1 MSNGSDNNRDQEII
15 EIVRPTVASWAPE
28 VGPETL
34 RLLGVSNLSLESRGT
49 TRDEALSILRRCVSP
64 SGSAGAGTGLIVG
77 YVQSGKT
84 MSFTTITALA
94 RDNGF
99 PMVIVIAGTSIPLTN
114 QSQERLRRDLG
125 LGERDDRKWLHI
137 HNPKGAN
144 VARMIED
151 TLVEWGDST
160 VPETERRT
168 VLLTIMK
175 NHRWLNHL
183 IGVMR
188 QVSMDRI
195 PVLIIDDEAD
205 QAGLNNLIRQGEES
219 TTYRRLCALK
229 RMLPHH
235 TFLQYTATPQGPLLI
250 NIIDVLS
257 PDFAYVLTPGPDYV
271 GGQEFFQPDHD
282 LSRDIPPGDIPSADN
297 PLHEPPDSLL
307 YALRFFF
314 LGVAVG
320 LLRDGGQGNRSMMI
334 HPSQR
339 IIPHGQYFDW
349 VVNTRESWLRILQ
362 APHDPDYPDLIDDFR
377 VAYEDLCRTAPAIE
391 PFERVTARLLHAI
404 RRTVLHQ
411 VNTSRGKTP
420 PIDWRNT
427 YSHILVGG
435 QAMDRGFTVEG
446 LTVTY
451 MPRGVGVGN
460 ADTIQQR
467 ARFLGYKRGYL
478 GFCRVFLE
486 PDVADALRDYVEH
499 EEDVRRR
506 LSEYA
511 ANGRPLAELRRIF
524 LLTRA
529 LRPTRDSIIDIGY
542 NRVCFDEGWFYP
554 KSPHESPD
562 NGAANRNIVESF
574 LRDMCLTLDTGHP
587 DRSEHQRHSVVENI
601 SLSQVYERFLT
612 NLSFSN
618 MDDSQNFVGALEVIQ
633 SYLEGNAGATCS
645 IYLMSQG
652 QQRERTLDEDG
663 KILNLFQGA
672 HPVNPPERRGEIYPG
687 DRSIRCSGGLTV
699 QIHML
704 RLRDR
709 VSGATLDGV
718 PNIALYIPGEIASDL
733 IIQQQGDNGGQP

>member
-1 MSNGSDNNRDQEII
+1 MPNGTDSNRDQETI
-15 EIVRPTVASWAPE
+15 EIIRAPE
-28 VGPETL
+28 AGPAAWSPVVGSETL
-34 RLLGVSNLSLESRGT
+34 RLLQASNLPSESRNT
-49 TRDEALSILRRCVSP
+49 IRDEALSILRRCVSP
-64 SGSAGAGTGLIVG
+64 LGMGGSDTGLIVG

-84 MSFTTITALA
+84 MSFTTVAALA

-114 QSQERLRRDLG
+114 QSQDRLRRDLG
-125 LGERDDRKWLHI
+125 LAERDDRKWLHI
-137 HNPKGAN
+137 HNPRGTN
-144 VARMIED
+144 VARTIED
-151 TLVEWGDST
+151 TLADWIDPT
-160 VPETERRT
+160 VPEGERRT
-168 VLLTIMK
+168 VLLTTMK

-183 IGVMR
+183 IDVLR
-188 QVSMDRI
+188 QVQMART

-205 QAGLNNLIRQGEES
+205 QAGLNNLINQGEES
-219 TTYRRLCALK
+219 TTYQRLCVLK

-271 GGQEFFQPDHD
+271 GGREFFQSTPS
-282 LSRDIPPGDIPSADN
+282 LVRDIPPIDIPSSNN
-297 PLHEPPDSLL
+297 PLHESPESLL
-307 YALRFFF
+307 YALRLFF
-314 LGVAVG
+314 LGVSAG
-320 LLRDGGQGNRSMMI
+320 LIRDGGRGNRSMMI

-339 IIPHGQYFDW
+339 TIPHGQYFDW
-349 VVNTRESWLRILQ
+349 VAAARDSWMRILQ
-362 APHDPDYPDLIDDFR
+362 SPTDPDYDELIEDFR
-377 VAYEDLCRTAPAIE
+377 VAHEDLGGTVPDFM
-391 PFERVTARLLHAI
+391 PFDQVAARLLHAL

-411 VNTSRGKTP
+411 VNTSRGRTP
-420 PIDWRNT
+420 QIDWRNT

-486 PDVADALRDYVEH
+486 PDVADALRHYVEH

-506 LSEYA
+506 LLEYA
-511 ANGRPLAELRRIF
+511 ANERPLSDLRRIF
-524 LLTRA
+524 LLTRD

-554 KSPHESPD
+554 KAPHESPEA
-562 NGAANRNIVESF
+562 GAANRHIIESS
-574 LRDMCLTLDTGHP
+574 LSGIRMALAPGHQ
-587 DRSEHQRHSVVENI
+587 DRSPYQRHLMAENVR
-601 SLSQVYERFLT
+601 LSSVYEGFLT

-618 MDDSQNFVGALEVIQ
+618 MDDSQNFVGALEVIR
-633 SYLEGNAGATCS
+633 SYLEGSPNATCF
-645 IYLMSQG
+645 IYLMSPE
-652 QQRERTLDEDG
+652 QQRDRTLDEDG
-663 KILNLFQGA
+663 KIPNLFQGA
-672 HPVNPPERRGEIYPG
+672 YPVNPPERRGEIYPG
-687 DRSIRCSGGLTV
+687 DMHIRSASDITI

-704 RLRDR
+704 RLCDAGGT
-709 VSGATLDGV
+709 VYPDV
-718 PNIALYIPGEIASDL
+718 PNIAIFIPRGVASDL
-733 IIQQQGDNGGQP
+733 IIQDQGA